1 MAILKLFIFLL
12 ILPLVIASF
21 IAFQTQIL
29 SLPVHKEAWLL
40 WGAGSYIAM
49 NLFVYDFESVYVF
62 GSTMVEKMLYFFKP
76 SVYVIPVYSLLL
88 TVVFIIVSAL
98 GQEPVWQPF
107 FLFTIAF
114 TLAMHVVLTAHV
126 LYLSDDSLLK
136 AHYLLSF
143 GLVLIIVFFIISL
156 FLAWAIPEFSLIGF
170 VKSLASHTLHLYK
183 FTYKM
188 LFVDSSV

>member
-1 MAILKLFIFLL
+1 M
-12 ILPLVIASF
+12 
-21 IAFQTQIL
+21 
-29 SLPVHKEAWLL
+29 H
-40 WGAGSYIAM
+40 M
-49 NLFVYDFESVYVF
+49 
-62 GSTMVEKMLYFFKP
+62 
-76 SVYVIPVYSLLL
+76 
-88 TVVFIIVSAL
+88 
-98 GQEPVWQPF
+98 PVWQPF